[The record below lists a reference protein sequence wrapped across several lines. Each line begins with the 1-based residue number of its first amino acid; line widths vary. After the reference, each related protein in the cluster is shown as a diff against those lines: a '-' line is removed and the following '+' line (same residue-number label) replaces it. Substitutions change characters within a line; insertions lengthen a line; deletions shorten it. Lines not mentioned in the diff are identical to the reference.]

1 MTMVVCF
8 TLSSAKDLPSSMAE
22 INLHVPCSP
31 SKSFLVAESSGFMTT
46 FYKTGL
52 PLAHELFQRR
62 RNKSPAVDSRG
73 FSAELLWESREPL
86 AAGRHRHPRRIHHHG
101 KRREVTGD
109 SDDVEHAL
117 FAKALYRAGVGG
129 VRDAFVAL

>member
-1 MTMVVCF
+1 
-8 TLSSAKDLPSSMAE
+8 
-22 INLHVPCSP
+22 
-31 SKSFLVAESSGFMTT
+31 MTT

-52 PLAHELFQRR
+52 PLAHELFDKIKGEATSHQ
-62 RNKSPAVDSRG
+62 PVDSRG

-101 KRREVTGD
+101 KRRVVTRD
-109 SDDVEHAL
+109 CDDVEHAL